1 MWIPDIFYKEWLQL
15 PPQEFRTLAM
25 IAANGGSY
33 TGTLSDMCKYLN
45 LKPQSKNKAKLK
57 ASISSLEQNSY
68 IHSSQND
75 NKFSLEVI
83 PKETIVKSISGLAA
97 SILWHEYA
105 STKVSPANLL
115 RVYIWIV
122 QNYNDL
128 AKNAQICME
137 LNISES
143 TLCAA
148 KNVLKNEYKVLFQK
162 RVSEKVNDSFY
173 IYKGQLFETCAFY
186 HDPQS

>member
-1 MWIPDIFYKEWLQL
+1 
-15 PPQEFRTLAM
+15 M

-57 ASISSLEQNSY
+57 TSITSLEQSSY
-68 IHSSQND
+68 IYSSPNG

-83 PKETIVKSISGLAA
+83 PKETIVQAVPGLAA
-97 SILWHEYA
+97 SILRHEYA
-105 STKVSPANLL
+105 STEVSPTNLL

-122 QNYNDL
+122 QNHEAL
-128 AKNAQICME
+128 AKNAQIFKE

-148 KNVLKNEYKVLFQK
+148 KNVLKNDYEVLFQK
-162 RVSEKVNDSFY
+162 RVSKKVNNSLY
-173 IYKGQLFETCAFY
+173 VYKGQLLETCAFY
-186 HDPQS
+186 QDPSF